1 MTMKTQ
7 LKTYQVQQKQF
18 YEGILEQYNPTSR
31 KEKHRIGNLT
41 LYLKQ
46 LEKENKTPKLV
57 EGKNS

>member
-46 LEKENKTPKLV
+46 LEKEEQKKLV
-57 EGKNS
+57 EEKKS